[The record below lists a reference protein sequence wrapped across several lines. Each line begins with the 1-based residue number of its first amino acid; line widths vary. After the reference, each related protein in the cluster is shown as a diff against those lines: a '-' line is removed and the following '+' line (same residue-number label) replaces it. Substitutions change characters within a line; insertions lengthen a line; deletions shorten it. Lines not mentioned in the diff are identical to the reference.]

1 VHPLAGVPR
10 PDPEKQR
17 WDASKGLPQFEV
29 SISTTEKLPV
39 KGISFDIID
48 EIAAA
53 YSGIIDEHDIN
64 SLLTLLLG
72 YPGEKYP
79 TGCTTVE
86 AFWRTLIK
94 DTFCKEAASN
104 LARDSFQYLIAGHVG
119 DLQDASE
126 GFEENVNMHEMSI
139 LLEKT
144 EDTLR
149 RISNKY
155 KNEMIIPDMEAV
167 NHIIEKVGSL
177 DPASEEKKKLDR
189 DFDDITESFRV
200 AYSCRRLFRTKK
212 NYLGIAAESVEKGD
226 AVWVLAG
233 AAVPLVLRPAK
244 LGRWKLVGE
253 AYVHGIMNG
262 EVAKSMGNELQKIE
276 LV

>member
-1 VHPLAGVPR
+1 
-10 PDPEKQR
+10 
-17 WDASKGLPQFEV
+17 
-29 SISTTEKLPV
+29 
-39 KGISFDIID
+39 
-48 EIAAA
+48 
-53 YSGIIDEHDIN
+53 
-64 SLLTLLLG
+64 
-72 YPGEKYP
+72 
-79 TGCTTVE
+79 
-86 AFWRTLIK
+86 
-94 DTFCKEAASN
+94 
-104 LARDSFQYLIAGHVG
+104 
-119 DLQDASE
+119 
-126 GFEENVNMHEMSI
+126 
-139 LLEKT
+139 
-144 EDTLR
+144 
-149 RISNKY
+149 
-155 KNEMIIPDMEAV
+155 MIIPDMEAV